1 MLAMGEDKY
10 LELLRRYGET
20 YRFKEAGPDDFLRLA
35 EEQAGPIARELYD
48 QWILDLTALP
58 HRQNQRT
65 PRLSRP
71 APSNRGTLWTKTLFP
86 PTTPNEQALWA
97 AAGGLE
103 AAYLGEELQQ
113 RSDED
118 RRSAVVLSDP
128 NSSRLVRQAGLPH
141 EIRALWVTRWD
152 YRLPM
157 TSTSSPSPASANFNA
172 LFFQVRGTADAY
184 YNSQIEPWATR
195 LSGGTLGQDPGWDPL
210 AVAVNEGHARGLEVH
225 AWINVYPAWLGET
238 PPPPADPEP
247 MWLRFNRLFGD
258 DWVVWNRDQQPMQL
272 NKEYLWSNP
281 GYWAVQEHI
290 AAVGCDIAAHYLIDG
305 LHLDNVRYPGWE
317 YSRDPVTLAAVDRL
331 RRLIPPSTARSG
343 SGGRSM
349 RWWRFCTAASAGSN
363 RGCRSAPPCGRST
376 GTRGI
381 GGRPATGTRLLPGLD
396 RLGRCGQRAAD
407 LPDALPVEH
416 HGRRHEVSRH
426 C

>member
-1 MLAMGEDKY
+1 MDEN
-10 LELLRRYGET
+10 T
-20 YRFKEAGPDDFLRLA
+20 VPTDDT
-35 EEQAGPIARELYD
+35 EQ
-48 QWILDLTALP
+48 
-58 HRQNQRT
+58 
-65 PRLSRP
+65 
-71 APSNRGTLWTKTLFP
+71 
-86 PTTPNEQALWA
+86 QALWA

-118 RRSAVVLSDP
+118 RRSAVVLSAPD
-128 NSSRLVRQAGLPH
+128 SSQLVRQAGLPH
-141 EIRALWVTRWD
+141 EVRALWVTRWD
-152 YRLPM
+152 YRTPDDVRVIAERA
-157 TSTSSPSPASANFNA
+157 ASANFNA

-184 YNSQIEPWATR
+184 YNSQIEPWAAR

-210 AVAVNEGHARGLEVH
+210 AVAVDEGHARGLEVH

-317 YSRDPVTLAAVDRL
+317 YSRDPVTLAAVEQAQTADPTIDRKEWQRQQIDAL
-331 RRLIPPSTARSG
+331 VGFLHRSISRLKPGLPLSAAVWPVYRNTWDWWTAGDGYEGFCQDSIGWVDAGSAQLICPMLYLSSITVDDMKFETLLADFVARAGGEHVAAGIITSYNDFATIARRIDQARQAGAAGQALFSYGLINQQGYWDALRSG
-343 SGGRSM
+343 PYA
-349 RWWRFCTAASAGSN
+349 T
-363 RGCRSAPPCGRST
+363 
-376 GTRGI
+376 
-381 GGRPATGTRLLPGLD
+381 PAII
-396 RLGRCGQRAAD
+396 
-407 LPDALPVEH
+407 
-416 HGRRHEVSRH
+416 
-426 C
+426 